1 MIQKSKETAI
11 TNVRV
16 KFSDECKSKEE
27 FHDFLAKLILKN
39 EQHKSKNL
47 TQ

>member
-1 MIQKSKETAI
+1 MIQKSKEPVI
-11 TNVRV
+11 RNVRME
-16 KFSDECKSKEE
+16 FSGECKSKEE

-47 TQ
+47 TK